1 MQDLPTPELDEP
13 KRERRAPVWPLDVMF
28 LAGLVTLGVGC
39 AAYDWRYG
47 SIAVGAVLLVGAAVG
62 GRRL

>member
-1 MQDLPTPELDEP
+1 MMY
-13 KRERRAPVWPLDVMF
+13 V
-28 LAGLVTLGVGC
+28 AGLLSLGAGC

-47 SIAVGAVLLVGAAVG
+47 AIIVGVVLLIGAAIG

>member
-1 MQDLPTPELDEP
+1 
-13 KRERRAPVWPLDVMF
+13 MF
-28 LAGLVTLGVGC
+28 VVGLLALGGGC

-47 SIAVGAVLLVGAAVG
+47 AIVIGAVLVVGAVIG

>member
-1 MQDLPTPELDEP
+1 MRDLPTPELDEP
-13 KRERRAPVWPLDVMF
+13 KRPRRAPVWPLDVMF
-28 LAGLVTLGVGC
+28 VVGLLALGGGC

-47 SIAVGAVLLVGAAVG
+47 AIVIGAVLVVGAVIG

>member
-1 MQDLPTPELDEP
+1 MRDLPTPELDEP
-13 KRERRAPVWPLDVMF
+13 KRQRRASVWPLDVMF
-28 LAGLVTLGVGC
+28 VVGLLALGAGC

-47 SIAVGAVLLVGAAVG
+47 AIVIGAVLLIGAVVG